1 MNTALAILTSYTKVK
16 PGVVETVAKL
26 RSMGLKLGSTTGYTD
41 KMMKIVVKAAAA
53 QGYQPDCWF
62 SPDST
67 DGMGRP
73 YPYMI
78 FKNMMELKLSDVKH
92 VIKVGDTV
100 SDIKEGKAAGVWSVG
115 VIDGSSVMGLNE
127 DQFNALSD
135 TEKKARR
142 EQVRK
147 IFVEAGADYTIQD
160 NTELPTILEQIE
172 NQ

>member
-1 MNTALAILTSYTKVK
+1 MA
-16 PGVVETVAKL
+16 
-26 RSMGLKLGSTTGYTD
+26 
-41 KMMKIVVKAAAA
+41 
-53 QGYQPDCWF
+53 C
-62 SPDST
+62 
-67 DGMGRP
+67 
-73 YPYMI
+73 
-78 FKNMMELKLSDVKH
+78 
-92 VIKVGDTV
+92 
-100 SDIKEGKAAGVWSVG
+100 G

-127 DQFNALSD
+127 EQFNALSD